1 MFYQYFTNKTNN
13 AVLKSNQDFVSA
25 ELGTV
30 FKKSD
35 GSEYIKTDT
44 IVFDKST
51 RSIRSDEEND
61 QRYGRTNYANV
72 WSQSNTFNAV
82 TKILQSTFN
91 NKTCLVDGQSVQH
104 TNLTIPDI
112 TVTHDIEAVDS
123 KFQNMVV
130 SKSLSAT
137 CRPVFDNLT
146 VNGNTKSNTL
156 NVTQDSVLNK
166 VSATGV
172 TCTSVDAS
180 SRVNTN
186 SVTASVA
193 VTTKDLSV
201 TNNANVTNKVTCKDL
216 SASNTGSIT
225 TLTSTKINCNN
236 IVPTNTSS
244 NVGSSSNVYANMYAT
259 NFNGTALRAKYADLA
274 EKYTTDLEYPAGT
287 VLQINVDGDT
297 EMTMF
302 NGGTFAGVVSDK
314 PAIKMNSQI
323 NGQYI
328 ALKGRVPVRCKGV
341 VQKGM
346 YCVAVEGGVVR
357 GYAKSD
363 LTPDMMLNILGVA
376 LSDSKPEEIVE
387 VKL

>member
-1 MFYQYFTNKTNN
+1 MFYQYFTNKTNS

-25 ELGTV
+25 ELGSV

-51 RSIRSDEEND
+51 RAIRSDEEND
-61 QRYGRTNYANV
+61 QRYARTNYANV
-72 WSQSNTFNAV
+72 WSQSNTFNGT
-82 TKILQSTFN
+82 TKILQSTFS
-91 NKTCLVDGQSVQH
+91 NKTCLDEGVSVQH

-112 TVTHDIEAVDS
+112 TCTHNIESRDG
-123 KFQNMVV
+123 KFDKLVV
-130 SKSLSAT
+130 SKEMSAT

-146 VNGNTKSNTL
+146 VNGNTKTNTL

-166 VSATGV
+166 LSATGV
-172 TCTSVDAS
+172 TCSSLDATA
-180 SRVNTN
+180 RVNTN

-201 TNNANVTNKVTCKDL
+201 TNNVNVTNKITCKDMSVSGTETVTNL
-216 SASNTGSIT
+216 NA
-225 TLTSTKINCNN
+225 TKVNCNN
-236 IVPTNTSS
+236 IVPTNGSA

-274 EKYTTDLEYPAGT
+274 EKYTTDLAYPAGT
-287 VLQINVDGDT
+287 VLQINVNGNS

-302 NGGTFAGVVSDK
+302 NGGTFAGVVSTA
-314 PAIKMNSQI
+314 PAVKMNSAI
-323 NGQYI
+323 EGIYV

-341 VQKGM
+341 IQKGM
-346 YCVAVEGGVVR
+346 YCVAVDGGVVR
-357 GYAKSD
+357 GYSKKD
-363 LTPDMMLNILGVA
+363 LTPDMMLDVVGVA